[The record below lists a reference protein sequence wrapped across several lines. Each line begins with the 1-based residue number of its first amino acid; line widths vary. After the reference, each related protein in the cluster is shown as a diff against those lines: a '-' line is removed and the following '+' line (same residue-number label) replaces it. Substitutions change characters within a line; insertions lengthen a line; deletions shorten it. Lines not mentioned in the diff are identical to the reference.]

1 MHVVLYAQFLMIYF
15 SQGLI
20 HIKGVAPFLICATVE
35 KTSRGRRAK
44 SETCWAVP

>member
-20 HIKGVAPFLICATVE
+20 HIKGLIFLICATVE
-35 KTSRGRRAK
+35 KTRGRRAK